1 MTETD
6 TKEVEFNF
14 GDIEVGDSLEPEELD
29 AKEPAEAT
37 EESSDKESSEEE
49 SSEESN
55 EPAEESTEESTE
67 DSSEEPSEDLTEESN
82 EELSTEDILGD
93 PLEEKEEKSD
103 GRNYEGFDDEDKQYA
118 KQMSNNAYEHFSK
131 KLKELKTKKD
141 AAEETQDLMSHP
153 EAYTLNPEY
162 QGLVTDYDKA
172 SQEQAHWKRQL
183 VAIRNGD
190 SWRSIEG
197 YDKNGKLVLG
207 KEEYK
212 PTGESEIDVQ
222 SALTEAQTLS
232 KSYSK
237 RAHDIQK
244 NHTKDYKESTDML
257 EEEQR
262 KQFKWLQDKD
272 MGKKVIDI
280 PNLGKTSINKLR
292 KTFGEAIPK
301 VFTNHP
307 MSELATNLWVMNQIL
322 AKQQHELTQKIKK
335 QNTNK
340 KDMLRGEPKATTSGA
355 EDDDIISIGD
365 DMADYFS

>member
-14 GDIEVGDSLEPEELD
+14 GDIEVGEGLSPDQLDAPEE
-29 AKEPAEAT
+29 T
-37 EESSDKESSEEE
+37 VES
-49 SSEESN
+49 
-55 EPAEESTEESTE
+55 EESTEETTEKSEDSNKESTEESAEELTE
-67 DSSEEPSEDLTEESN
+67 DSSEESSEDSTEESS
-82 EELSTEDILGD
+82 EELSAEDILGD

-340 KDMLRGEPKATTSGA
+340 KDMLRGEPKSTNSGVD
-355 EDDDIISIGD
+355 DDDIISISD
-365 DMADYFS
+365 SMAEYFS

>member
-14 GDIEVGDSLEPEELD
+14 GDISVGESLEPEQLE
-29 AKEPAEAT
+29 AKEPEEPTEETPEESPEETT
-37 EESSDKESSEEE
+37 EESS
-49 SSEESN
+49 
-55 EPAEESTEESTE
+55 EESTE
-67 DSSEEPSEDLTEESN
+67 DSSEESNEEPNEDSTEDSTEESS

-103 GRNYEGFDDEDKQYA
+103 GRSYEGFDDEDKQYA

-162 QGLVTDYDKA
+162 QELVTDYDKA

-262 KQFKWLQDKD
+262 KQFKWLQDKE

-340 KDMLRGEPKATTSGA
+340 KDMLRGEPKATTSGV
-355 EDDDIISIGD
+355 EDDDIISISDG
-365 DMADYFS
+365 MADYFS

>member
-6 TKEVEFNF
+6 TKEVEFSF
-14 GDIEVGDSLEPEELD
+14 GDISVGESLEPEQLE
-29 AKEPAEAT
+29 T
-37 EESSDKESSEEE
+37 KESEETSEETSEEISEETTEE
-49 SSEESN
+49 SSEESAKDSSQESN
-55 EPAEESTEESTE
+55 EEP
-67 DSSEEPSEDLTEESN
+67 SEEPSEDSTEESS

-131 KLKELKTKKD
+131 QLKELKSKKD

-162 QGLVTDYDKA
+162 QELVTDYDKA

-232 KSYSK
+232 KSYGK

-262 KQFKWLQDKD
+262 KQFKWLQDKE
-272 MGKKVIDI
+272 MGKKVIAI
-280 PNLGKTSINKLR
+280 PNLGNTSINKLR

-322 AKQQHELTQKIKK
+322 AKQQHEFTQKIKK

-340 KDMLRGEPKATTSGA
+340 KDMLRGEPKATTSGV

>member
-6 TKEVEFNF
+6 TKEVEFSF
-14 GDIEVGDSLEPEELD
+14 GDISVGESLEPEQLET
-29 AKEPAEAT
+29 KESEDST
-37 EESSDKESSEEE
+37 EETSEEISDETTEE
-49 SSEESN
+49 SSEESAKDSSEESN
-55 EPAEESTEESTE
+55 EEPSEELSEDSTEES
-67 DSSEEPSEDLTEESN
+67 S

-93 PLEEKEEKSD
+93 PLEEKEENSD

-131 KLKELKTKKD
+131 KLKELKSKKD

-162 QGLVTDYDKA
+162 QELVTDYDKA

-232 KSYSK
+232 KSYGK

-262 KQFKWLQDKD
+262 NQFKWLQDKD

-340 KDMLRGEPKATTSGA
+340 KDMLRGEPKATTSGV
-355 EDDDIISIGD
+355 EDDDMISIGD
-365 DMADYFS
+365 DMAEYFS